1 MSAQA
6 SADPMGAQ
14 GWGRTFRGVL
24 GARMGGQ
31 AFMSLP
37 PLPIKPSLEAAQV
50 SLTGPAGR
58 GQEQSRGTV
67 TWEQLENGEDI
78 REGT

>member
-1 MSAQA
+1 MSVQA

-14 GWGRTFRGVL
+14 GWGQPFRGTL
-24 GARMGGQ
+24 GGSDGRPGIYVP
-31 AFMSLP
+31 P